1 MEVAFGGSSV
11 VCFCC
16 VLKKWWAI
24 IVVIAALGGLQME
37 GFGLQTERK
46 HREMGAGRAYN
57 RV

>member
-1 MEVAFGGSSV
+1 MAFGGSSV

-37 GFGLQTERK
+37 DFGLQTERK
-46 HREMGAGRAYN
+46 HREWGAGRAYN